1 MLYHLF
7 KKRMNNS
14 IGGYSFERA
23 T

>member
-7 KKRMNNS
+7 EKRMNNS
-14 IGGYSFERA
+14 IGYSFERA